1 MKKTR
6 EGSPNRRKTFAR
18 FLCVNKKGGKVIYV
32 NIGEDRMESYPD
44 GESLSDVIFKTDDIR
59 DAFGNNALV
68 IDLQKAGVAVDGFFG
83 RRSGKGVAEVI
94 FRKRNAAV
102 RRDGGLG
109 AQIKAFAGIADDR
122 VGDETVGDHL
132 HADLVN
138 QRRRGSAKPARAAL
152 HDPKCDLVRD
162 RLAQL
167 FYLIALGAFLDEKI
181 SRFARADTAD
191 DKLFGKGISAVA
203 HFVAARTAKKNVF
216 HGVAFHM
223 RKSRV
228 GQLIAYSSVALT
240 VYVFGYSVV
249 ASRCF
254 FGIHSAYLRFF

>member
-1 MKKTR
+1 M
-6 EGSPNRRKTFAR
+6 
-18 FLCVNKKGGKVIYV
+18 

-59 DAFGNNALV
+59 DIFGNNALV
-68 IDLQKAGVAVDGFFG
+68 IDLQKAGVTVDGLFG
-83 RRSGKGVAEVI
+83 RRSGKSVAEVI

-102 RRDGGLG
+102 RRDGGFG
-109 AQIKAFAGIADDR
+109 TQIEAFAGIADDR

-138 QRRRGSAKPARAAL
+138 QRRRGGAKPARTAL
-152 HDPKCDLVRD
+152 HDPKRDLVRD
-162 RLAQL
+162 RLAQF
-167 FYLIALGAFLDEKI
+167 FYLIALGAFLEEKV
-181 SRFARADTAD
+181 SRFVRADTAD
-191 DKLFGKGISAVA
+191 DKLFGKGISAAA
-203 HFVAARTAKKNVF
+203 HFVAARTAKQNVF